1 MQLLLSLVTKPP
13 GSACNREDTHSE
25 GGVLGADPY
34 LHDVRVLGVVG
45 VHRLRHHHQRDERP
59 QAEAE
64 HRYYV
69 DTVDIEV

>member
-13 GSACNREDTHSE
+13 GSACNREDTHSDS
-25 GGVLGADPY
+25 GVLGADPY

-45 VHRLRHHHQRDERP
+45 VHRLRHQHQRDVRP

-64 HRYYV
+64 QRYYA
-69 DTVDIEV
+69 DTVDKEV

>member
-25 GGVLGADPY
+25 GGVLGADPH

-45 VHRLRHHHQRDERP
+45 VHWLRHHHQCDVGP

-64 HRYYV
+64 HRDYV